1 MRMIE
6 NYLNLINILSNF
18 RQFIELKLFLL
29 NFTGSFHKTSKTVAK
44 ARVLGKTKIQ

>member
-18 RQFIELKLFLL
+18 RQFIELNLFLL
-29 NFTGSFHKTSKTVAK
+29 NFTGGFRKTSKTVA
-44 ARVLGKTKIQ
+44 RPEF